1 MKIRVIVPCFNEG
14 EVVAK
19 TYDKLTEILME
30 DSVVKDYSYDLLFI
44 DDGSKDDTI
53 DHIQN
58 LAAVD
63 NHVKYISFSR
73 NFGKESAMI
82 AGFQH
87 SVDFDAVVMID
98 GDLQH
103 PPEFIPK
110 MIDGYLEGYDQVIAQ
125 RDRTGEN
132 FARKSMTKLYYK
144 LINSFVEDIKF
155 IDGVGD
161 FRLLSQRAV
170 KSMASLKEY
179 NRFSKGL
186 FEWIGYNTKIFTYKN
201 VEREVGQSKW
211 TFTKLLN
218 YGIDGLISFNNKPL
232 RAMIYLG
239 MFVFGLS
246 IVYIL
251 YLLIGIMVNG
261 INNPGYFTTIA
272 AVLLL
277 GGIQLISIGV
287 VGEYIGRI
295 YYEVKERPKYI
306 VQASNLKQTLE
317 NDGVSQQQEHEKE
330 NVY

>member
-14 EVVAK
+14 EVVTK
-19 TYDKLTEILME
+19 TYDKLTEILMK
-30 DSVVKDYSYDLLFI
+30 DSLDKGYDYDLLFV
-44 DDGSKDDTI
+44 DDGSKDNTI
-53 DHIQN
+53 DHVQH
-58 LAAVD
+58 LASLD
-63 NHVKYISFSR
+63 LHVKYISFSR

-87 SVDFDAVVMID
+87 SVKCDAVVMVD

-103 PPEFIPK
+103 PPEFIPQ
-110 MIDGYLEGYDQVIAQ
+110 MIEGFQEGYDQVIAK

-132 FARKSMTKLYYK
+132 LARKSMTKLYYK
-144 LINSFVEDIKF
+144 LINSFVEDIEF

-170 KSMASLKEY
+170 KAMASLKEY

-186 FEWIGYNTKIFTYKN
+186 FEWIGYNTKIFTYQN
-201 VEREVGQSKW
+201 VEREAGHSKW

-239 MFVFGLS
+239 MTIFSLS

-272 AVLLL
+272 AVLLI

-295 YYEVKERPKYI
+295 YYEVKQRPKYI
-306 VQASNLKQTLE
+306 VQASNLKEPTHDLKVVEQ
-317 NDGVSQQQEHEKE
+317 EKE
-330 NVY
+330 KVH